1 MTSHHF
7 PPTVYWGLQ
16 ANIIIINH
24 NSIHQ
29 SRLFTALKESIAFQ
43 FFWFSK
49 KKSCPSHETSKYIG
63 LVSDFWW
70 QKFLPNFKSIHILK
84 GKGCR
89 CCGSHIIVHCAIP
102 CIMSDI
108 EERATLLPQSQGSSL
123 SQQRTASTLAK
134 IAVVGCKWYVILL
147 SFTFSPRYSYHFI
160 HT

>member
-7 PPTVYWGLQ
+7 PPVYWGLQ
-16 ANIIIINH
+16 ANINIIPPFNPPE
-24 NSIHQ
+24 
-29 SRLFTALKESIAFQ
+29 TAIPIFLIFQ
-43 FFWFSK
+43 K
-49 KKSCPSHETSKYIG
+49 KIMPETS

-70 QKFLPNFKSIHILK
+70 QKFLPNFEGIHILK

-89 CCGSHIIVHCAIP
+89 CCGSHLIVHCAIP

-134 IAVVGCKWYVILL
+134 IAVVCCKWYVILL
-147 SFTFSPRYSYHFI
+147 CFTFSPRYFYHFI